1 MKYEVSMC
9 TKIPALTENTHQNLC
24 ALPGFV
30 CAQSSCGCNKHSE
43 TRGNPE
49 EVRRGNCPDYVM
61 LMTAL
66 YELDSWSL
74 QLSASKLCMLF
85 SAEVDVSHCSWKL
98 KDSSS
103 SNEIKNI
110 DVTIP
115 DFHQGIRLHSSLE
128 ICVQNNF
135 LEASRVAPAL
145 RLSPS

>member
-1 MKYEVSMC
+1 MKHEVGMC
-9 TKIPALTENTHQNLC
+9 TKIPALTENTHQNPC

-49 EVRRGNCPDYVM
+49 EVGRGNCPDYVDDSS
-61 LMTAL
+61 LGTRFLESPAVSIKTL
-66 YELDSWSL
+66 HVVFSWSR
-74 QLSASKLCMLF
+74 
-85 SAEVDVSHCSWKL
+85 CSWKL
-98 KDSSS
+98 KDHSY

-115 DFHQGIRLHSSLE
+115 DFHQGIRLQSSIE
-128 ICVQNNF
+128 IWVQNNF
-135 LEASRVAPAL
+135 LGASRVAPAL

>member
-1 MKYEVSMC
+1 MKSACAPKYQPWLRTPV
-9 TKIPALTENTHQNLC
+9 KIRAPYLGLSVLRAPVGVTNTARQEEI
-24 ALPGFV
+24 PR
-30 CAQSSCGCNKHSE
+30 KSE
-43 TRGNPE
+43 EGIVPI
-49 EVRRGNCPDYVM
+49 M

-74 QLSASKLCMLF
+74 QLSASKLCMVF

-98 KDSSS
+98 KDHSC

-115 DFHQGIRLHSSLE
+115 DFHQGIRLQSSLE
-128 ICVQNNF
+128 IWVQNNF